1 MKVTCSFEI
10 SEKELELYKKKVEEL
25 NGGTLDNVA
34 EIIVE
39 SEDDGHVKLTWV
51 TNSDDKK
58 IERIRRITG
67 YLTGDTSRWNNA
79 KQAEEAE
86 RVKHG

>member
-1 MKVTCSFEI
+1 MKTTCSFEV

-34 EIIVE
+34 EITVDN
-39 SEDDGHVKLTWV
+39 EDDVHVKLTWV
-51 TNSDDKK
+51 TDSDDKK

-67 YLTGDTSRWNNA
+67 
-79 KQAEEAE
+79 
-86 RVKHG
+86 